1 MSISVECKTRP
12 ESSKPKALRREGL
25 IPAALYGHDG
35 ANSLSLTLPAKE
47 ALLLLRNAS
56 VNNTAVDL
64 SIPEIDWKGQAII
77 REVQAHPW
85 KRTVYH
91 LSFFYIPAGQS
102 INLVVPIE
110 IVGESAGAKEGGIL
124 EQNITELNINCTPK
138 NIPESIQL
146 DVSSFE
152 IGSSLSV
159 GEINVPEGVEVLD
172 DPEQTVF
179 SIGTPTLPETEETE
193 DTVTEVIEVD
203 GDIDTATEDETETKT
218 ETETETE
225 A

>member
-1 MSISVECKTRP
+1 MTITVECKTRP
-12 ESSKPKALRREGL
+12 EGSKPKALRREGL

-35 ANSLSLTLPAKE
+35 ANSISLTMPAK
-47 ALLLLRNAS
+47 AAQTLLKNAA

-64 SIPEIDWKGQAII
+64 SIPEIDWAGQAII

-85 KRTVYH
+85 KRTIYH
-91 LSFFYIPAGQS
+91 LSFFYIPAGQF

-110 IVGESAGAKEGGIL
+110 IVGEFAGAKEGGIL

-138 NIPESIQL
+138 NIPESIVI

-152 IGSSLSV
+152 IGSNLSV
-159 GEINVPEGVEVLD
+159 GEIVVPEGVEVLD

-179 SIGTPTLPETEETE
+179 SIGTPTLPQTEETE
-193 DTVTEVIEVD
+193 DTVTEVINVEE
-203 GDIDTATEDETETKT
+203 DIDTATETKT
-218 ETETETE
+218 E